1 MVFAINNFRSIVGLE
16 KEGIGMGI
24 FTVFKEGGFATLHL
38 VSYDGRDCIR
48 KILKEQYLIEQ
59 FQRLQREYKILQTLD
74 HPNIIK
80 VFEMDGASYI
90 MEKADCNLEEYVLSN
105 ELSSD
110 RIDEI
115 IDGIINGVQA
125 LHAPPL
131 KVVHRDLNPRNI
143 LMIDGV
149 PKIAD
154 LGICK
159 KIDSQ
164 TVATLKA
171 EREGLGTF
179 GYMCLA
185 QFNGDEP
192 DFYFDIYALGRILYF
207 IITKK
212 SPPSFGQLPMFND
225 RKYKTLISL
234 TQQDNPVI
242 IPTIESFIERK
253 KQGTST
259 TLTVEQAL
267 ENFRHKFVDIMSLV
281 EIFEESKQK
290 DNFVVLDKYLTGN
303 LNVESGNNR
312 VIEAIAELYNKEF
325 LKYQQRKF
333 WPFGCTES
341 VTKNY
346 FELRSL
352 CTTDVLRQK
361 LLYLAFQASYEKS
374 QLKAMDLFDAHVI
387 EILAEC
393 INILQ
398 AYRVDEDLIDSFKI
412 RNGF

>member
-1 MVFAINNFRSIVGLE
+1 
-16 KEGIGMGI
+16 MGK
-24 FTVFKEGGFATLHL
+24 FTVFKEGGFATLHE
-38 VSYDGRDCIR
+38 VEYKGEIR
-48 KILKEQYLIEQ
+48 IQKILKEKYLIEQ
-59 FQRLQREYKILQTLD
+59 FQRLQREYKLLQKLD
-74 HPNIIK
+74 NPNVIK
-80 VFEMDGASYI
+80 VFDMDGASYI
-90 MEKADCNLEEYVLSN
+90 MEKADCNLEEYILN
-105 ELSSD
+105 NRLSSD

-164 TVATLKA
+164 TVATLQA

-185 QFNGDEP
+185 QFNGDDP
-192 DFYFDIYALGRILYF
+192 NFYFDIYALGRILYF
-207 IITKK
+207 IITKT
-212 SPPSFGQLPMFND
+212 SPPNLGQLPMFND
-225 RKYKTLISL
+225 RKYKTLINL

-242 IPTIESFIERK
+242 IPNIESFIEMK
-253 KQGTST
+253 KKAMST
-259 TLTVEQAL
+259 TLTVVQAL
-267 ENFRHKFVDIMSLV
+267 ENFRHNHIDVMSLV
-281 EIFEESKQK
+281 EVFEESMQE
-290 DNFVVLDKYLTGN
+290 DNFVVLDEYLTAN
-303 LNVESGNNR
+303 LNVEVGNNR
-312 VIEAIAELYNKEF
+312 VIEVIAELYNKEF
-325 LKYQQRKF
+325 LKYQHRRY
-333 WPFGCTES
+333 WPFDCTEN

-352 CTTDVLRQK
+352 CTVEVLRQK
-361 LLYLAFQASYEKS
+361 LICLAFQASYGNG
-374 QLKAMDLFDAHVI
+374 QWKAMDIFDAHVI
-387 EILAEC
+387 EIRVESLS
-393 INILQ
+393 ILQ
-398 AYRVDEDLIDSFKI
+398 AYGAEVELLDAFRR